1 VVVDVPFPLLTVVPL
16 TVVVP
21 PLGPVTVP
29 FSVVPVR
36 VLVTEPVAD
45 AVFPRAPLAVPVPVT
60 VLPVREAE
68 PVAVEPLR
76 PVTVFCAKADVQARD
91 RARMLST
98 DNFFIRISL
107 SSEVAKLMTAEL
119 NPTSIGASR
128 SATLRYILVVQVRF
142 DGAGQQHKARR
153 CLHLQ
158 DAHETIPYTLLSE
171 IRMPVA

>member
-1 VVVDVPFPLLTVVPL
+1 MTHQSPQAYCGVGCVLEPVLLVPLGPVTVPVVVDVPFPLLTVVPL

-98 DNFFIRISL
+98 DSCFI
-107 SSEVAKLMTAEL
+107 
-119 NPTSIGASR
+119 
-128 SATLRYILVVQVRF
+128 
-142 DGAGQQHKARR
+142 
-153 CLHLQ
+153 
-158 DAHETIPYTLLSE
+158 
-171 IRMPVA
+171 